1 MRLTLG
7 CQRPRVAGST
17 CFRDGALNK
26 QINTRTRGNARP
38 FPAPSLF
45 LDVGFK
51 AERAGPVDSAMSDSA
66 AAVSALITSVGHLYV
81 HIYHLEEERTNL
93 HNWA

>member
-1 MRLTLG
+1 MR
-7 CQRPRVAGST
+7 
-17 CFRDGALNK
+17 
-26 QINTRTRGNARP
+26 ARFLP
-38 FPAPSLF
+38 VSSSLH

-51 AERAGPVDSAMSDSA
+51 AERAGPVDLAMSGSA

-81 HIYHLEEERTNL
+81 YIYHSEEDRTNL